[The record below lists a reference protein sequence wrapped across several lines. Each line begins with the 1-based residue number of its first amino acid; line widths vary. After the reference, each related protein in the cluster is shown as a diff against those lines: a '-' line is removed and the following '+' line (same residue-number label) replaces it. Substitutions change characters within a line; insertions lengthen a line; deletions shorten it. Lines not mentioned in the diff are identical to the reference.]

1 MGVSPQQDS
10 QVDIEA
16 HHPDADGFKMVV
28 ERARRRQLRSCRQ
41 GHPTE
46 QPIPSNQRTEGRR
59 YPKMRAH
66 GGIRRGL
73 RKVRDPVYRNPFE
86 VSRPDL
92 GSRADERGPVLFI
105 QRLPLLLPAIC

>member
-1 MGVSPQQDS
+1 MGVSPQQDG

-46 QPIPSNQRTEGRR
+46 EAIPSNQRTEGRR
-59 YPKMRAH
+59 YPKMRAY

-86 VSRPDL
+86 VSRHL
-92 GSRADERGPVLFI
+92 GSRADERGPV
-105 QRLPLLLPAIC
+105 